1 VSSNDILD
9 MYIYETNSLL
19 EQLETIV
26 LDAEK
31 ENTFSQDNVNEIF
44 RIMHT
49 IKGSSAMMEFDTL
62 ATVSHRIE
70 DMFFLIR
77 EGTMSVVKEADRP
90 ALFDVMLHAVD
101 YFREEMEK
109 VEAEEPLNKDVD
121 SFLANI
127 NSLIAKIKGEEPA
140 EEPPAAPQAASAP
153 AAAPAPAPAANAGS
167 ADNASAGAGNPD
179 FPYELRVFFDD
190 GCGMENLRAYMLITS
205 IQSFCAEADFLYDPA
220 AVESDASTSEQI
232 IDNGFLL
239 MFKNAEDREKS
250 IPVIRE
256 AGSVHSYQP
265 HDYVPAP
272 PQEEPEEAPAPQAA
286 AAAPKAA
293 APAKSA
299 PPAPAGAN
307 NQQHQKES
315 LISVGLS
322 KLDQLS
328 AIVGEIVITE
338 AMVTAS
344 PDLKGLHLD
353 AFSKSARQLRKLTD
367 ELQDVS
373 MSLRMIPV
381 SNTFQKMNRIVRDMS
396 KKLNKQVK
404 LTLIGENTE
413 VDKTIVDSI
422 GDPIMHMVRNSM
434 DHGIEENPEDRI
446 AAGKDPVGEI
456 ILSAEDTGSEV
467 IIQIKDD
474 GAGVND
480 EAVLK
485 KAIKNGIASPDVEYS
500 HKEILNFLMAP
511 GFSTNQQVTEFSGRG
526 VGMDVVKSGVES
538 LGGTVSITSEQGRGM
553 ITTMRIP
560 LTMAI
565 MDGMEVSVGDSI
577 FTIPINNIRSTMK
590 ISSADILHD
599 SIDGEMVKVMDGY
612 YPVVR
617 AKDFYNLPSGT
628 DEIEEG
634 ILMWL
639 ESGDVSYCLFVDELL
654 GEQQIVVK
662 PLPAYVNSFD
672 IKNFGITGCSI
683 LGDGNISI
691 ILDAGGLFAAAR
703 GA

>member
-1 VSSNDILD
+1 MSSNDILD

-153 AAAPAPAPAANAGS
+153 AAAPAPAPAANAG
-167 ADNASAGAGNPD
+167 GTGNPD

-256 AGSVHSYQP
+256 AGSVRSYQP
-265 HDYVPAP
+265 HDYTPAP
-272 PQEEPEEAPAPQAA
+272 PQEEPEEEPAPQAA

-293 APAKSA
+293 APVKSA

>member
-1 VSSNDILD
+1 
-9 MYIYETNSLL
+9 MYIYETNTLL

-49 IKGSSAMMEFDTL
+49 IKGSSAMMEFDSL
-62 ATVSHRIE
+62 AAVSHRIE
-70 DMFFLIR
+70 DLFFIIR
-77 EGTMSVVKEADRP
+77 ENTMDVVSEANRP
-90 ALFDVMLHAVD
+90 ILFDLMLHSID

-109 VEAEEPLNKDVD
+109 VEAEQPLNKDVD

-127 NSLIAKIKGEEPA
+127 NSLIAKIKGEDSPE
-140 EEPPAAPQAASAP
+140 AAPAPQTAAP
-153 AAAPAPAPAANAGS
+153 APPAPAPAPGAAEPAPVQTS
-167 ADNASAGAGNPD
+167 VGNPD
-179 FPYELRVFFDD
+179 FPFELRVFFDE
-190 GCGMENLRAYMLITS
+190 GCGMENLRAFMLVTA
-205 IQSFCAEADFLYDPA
+205 IQGFCAESDFLYEPA
-220 AVESDASTSEQI
+220 DVENDASTAAQVVE
-232 IDNGFLL
+232 NGFLIR
-239 MFKNAEDREKS
+239 FKDKEDREKAIAEVRSSGS
-250 IPVIRE
+250 IR
-256 AGSVHSYQP
+256 SYQP

-272 PQEEPEEAPAPQAA
+272 PKISVSAEGAA
-286 AAAPKAA
+286 AAATAASAKAA
-293 APAKSA
+293 ASKPAAAA
-299 PPAPAGAN
+299 PGNTNA
-307 NQQHQKES
+307 QHQKES

-338 AMVTAS
+338 AMVTGS

-353 AFSKSARQLRKLTD
+353 VFYKSARELRKLTD

-404 LTLIGENTE
+404 LTLIGESTE

-434 DHGIEENPEDRI
+434 DHGIEENVEDRI
-446 AAGKDPVGEI
+446 KAGKDPVGEI
-456 ILSAEDTGSEV
+456 VLSAEDTGSEV

-480 EAVLK
+480 EAVLR

-511 GFSTNQQVTEFSGRG
+511 GFSTNVEVTEFSGRG

-538 LGGTVSITSEQGRGM
+538 LGGSVSITSEQGKGM
-553 ITTMRIP
+553 TTTMRIP

-565 MDGMEVSVGDSI
+565 MDGMEVAVGDSI
-577 FTIPINNIRSTMK
+577 FTIPINNIRSSLKLTSK
-590 ISSADILHD
+590 DILHD
-599 SIDGEMVKVMDGY
+599 SVSGEMVKIMDGY
-612 YPVVR
+612 YPVIR
-617 AKDFYNLPSGT
+617 ARDFYNLPGGAE
-628 DEIEEG
+628 EIENG

-639 ESGDVSYCLFVDELL
+639 ESGDCSYCLFVDELL

-662 PLPAYVNSFD
+662 PFPAYVNNFD
-672 IKNFGITGCSI
+672 IKNYGITGCSI

-691 ILDAGGLFAAAR
+691 ILDAGGLYAAAR
-703 GA
+703 GV

>member
-1 VSSNDILD
+1 
-9 MYIYETNSLL
+9 MYIYETNTLL
-19 EQLETIV
+19 EQLESIV

-62 ATVSHRIE
+62 ARVSHRIE

-77 EGTMSVVKEADRP
+77 EGTMSVVKDEDRP
-90 ALFDVMLHAVD
+90 ALFDVMLHSVD

-109 VEAEEPLNKDVD
+109 VEAEQPLNEDVD
-121 SFLANI
+121 SFLGNI
-127 NSLIAKIKGEEPA
+127 NSLIAKIKGEEIPA
-140 EEPPAAPQAASAP
+140 EPAPK
-153 AAAPAPAPAANAGS
+153 AAAPAPAQEAAPAAPVPAQTTEGS
-167 ADNASAGAGNPD
+167 AD
-179 FPYELRVFFDD
+179 FPYGLRVFFDE
-190 GCGMENLRAYMLITS
+190 GCGMENLRAFMLVTS
-205 IQSFCAEADFLYDPA
+205 VQGFCADADFTYQPAGVDADPA
-220 AVESDASTSEQI
+220 LSEVVI
-232 IDNGFLL
+232 EHGFLL
-239 MFKNAEDREKS
+239 QFRSEADRARAVP
-250 IPVIRE
+250 IVMT
-256 AGSVHSYQP
+256 AGSVHSYEEQN
-265 HDYVPAP
+265 YVPAP
-272 PQEEPEEAPAPQAA
+272 PPPPAEPAPAAHE
-286 AAAPKAA
+286 A
-293 APAKSA
+293 APAAQKAPSA
-299 PPAPAGAN
+299 APAAQSGA
-307 NQQHQKES
+307 QQHQQGQGQKES

-381 SNTFQKMNRIVRDMS
+381 SNTFQKMNRIVRDMC

-404 LTLIGENTE
+404 LTLVGENTE

-434 DHGIEENPEDRI
+434 DHGIEENVEDRI

-456 ILSAEDTGSEV
+456 LLSAQDTGSEV
-467 IIQIKDD
+467 IIQISDD

-480 EAVLK
+480 EAVLA
-485 KAIKNGIASPDVEYS
+485 KAIRNGIASPDVEYS

-538 LGGTVSITSEQGRGM
+538 LGGSVSITSEQGRGM
-553 ITTMRIP
+553 TTIMRIP

-565 MDGMEVSVGDSI
+565 MDGMEVSVGNSI
-577 FTIPINNIRSTMK
+577 FTIPINNIRSSIKLTE
-590 ISSADILHD
+590 ADILHD
-599 SIDGEMVKVMDGY
+599 SVNGEMVKMLDGY
-612 YPVVR
+612 YPVIR
-617 AKDFYNLPSGT
+617 ARDFYNLPGGA
-628 DEIEEG
+628 EKIEEG

-639 ESGDVSYCLFVDELL
+639 ESGDCSYCLFVDELL

-662 PLPAYVNSFD
+662 PLPSYVNNFD
-672 IKNFGITGCSI
+672 IKNYGITGCSI

-691 ILDAGGLFAAAR
+691 ILDAGGLYAAAR
-703 GA
+703 NM

>member
-1 VSSNDILD
+1 MSNNDILD
-9 MYIYETNSLL
+9 MYIYETNTLL
-19 EQLETIV
+19 EQLESIV

-62 ATVSHRIE
+62 ARVSHRIE

-77 EGTMSVVKEADRP
+77 EGTMSVVKDEDRP
-90 ALFDVMLHAVD
+90 ALFDVMLHSVD

-109 VEAEEPLNKDVD
+109 VEAEQPLNEDVD
-121 SFLANI
+121 SFLGNI
-127 NSLIAKIKGEEPA
+127 NSLIAKIKGEEIPA
-140 EEPPAAPQAASAP
+140 EPAPP
-153 AAAPAPAPAANAGS
+153 AAAPAPAAEAAPAAPVPAQTTEGS
-167 ADNASAGAGNPD
+167 AE
-179 FPYELRVFFDD
+179 FPFGLRVFFDE
-190 GCGMENLRAYMLITS
+190 GCGMENLRAFMLVTS
-205 IQSFCAEADFLYDPA
+205 VQGFCAEADFTYQPA
-220 AVESDASTSEQI
+220 GVESDSSLSEVVI
-232 IDNGFLL
+232 EHGFLL
-239 MFKNAEDREKS
+239 QFRSEEDRARAVP
-250 IPVIRE
+250 IVMT
-256 AGSVHSYQP
+256 AGSVHSYEEQN
-265 HDYVPAP
+265 YVPAP
-272 PQEEPEEAPAPQAA
+272 PPAAEPAPAAAEAAPAAQKAAAAPAPQSGAA
-286 AAAPKAA
+286 
-293 APAKSA
+293 
-299 PPAPAGAN
+299 
-307 NQQHQKES
+307 QQHPQGQGQKES

-338 AMVTAS
+338 AMVTGS

-381 SNTFQKMNRIVRDMS
+381 SNTFQKMNRIVRDMC

-404 LTLIGENTE
+404 LTLVGENTE

-434 DHGIEENPEDRI
+434 DHGIEENVEDRI

-456 ILSAEDTGSEV
+456 LLSAQDTGSEV
-467 IIQIKDD
+467 IIQISDD

-480 EAVLK
+480 EAVLA
-485 KAIKNGIASPDVEYS
+485 KAIRNGIASPDVEYS

-511 GFSTNQQVTEFSGRG
+511 GFSTNAQVTEFSGRG

-538 LGGTVSITSEQGRGM
+538 LGGSVSITSEQGKGM
-553 ITTMRIP
+553 TTIMRIP

-577 FTIPINNIRSTMK
+577 FTIPINNIRSSIKLTE
-590 ISSADILHD
+590 ADILHD
-599 SIDGEMVKVMDGY
+599 SVDGEMVKMLDGY
-612 YPVVR
+612 YPVIR
-617 AKDFYNLPSGT
+617 ARDFYNLPGGAERI
-628 DEIEEG
+628 DDG

-639 ESGDVSYCLFVDELL
+639 ESGDCSYCLFVDELL

-662 PLPAYVNSFD
+662 PLPAYVNNFD
-672 IKNFGITGCSI
+672 IKNYGITGCSI

-691 ILDAGGLFAAAR
+691 ILDAGGLYAAAR
-703 GA
+703 NV

>member
-1 VSSNDILD
+1 MSNNDILD
-9 MYIYETNSLL
+9 MYIYETNTLL
-19 EQLETIV
+19 EQLESIV

-62 ATVSHRIE
+62 AQVSHRIE

-77 EGTMSVVKEADRP
+77 EGTMSVVKDEDRP
-90 ALFDVMLHAVD
+90 ALFDVMLHSVD

-109 VEAEEPLNKDVD
+109 VEAEQPLNKDVD
-121 SFLANI
+121 SFLGNI
-127 NSLIAKIKGEEPA
+127 NSLIAKIKGEEIPEA
-140 EEPPAAPQAASAP
+140 AAPKAPAP
-153 AAAPAPAPAANAGS
+153 AAAPAAEAAPAVAQTSEGS
-167 ADNASAGAGNPD
+167 AE
-179 FPYELRVFFDD
+179 FPYGLRVFFDE
-190 GCGMENLRAYMLITS
+190 GCGMENLRAFMLVTS
-205 IQSFCAEADFLYDPA
+205 VQGFCAEADFAYQPA
-220 AVESDASTSEQI
+220 GVENDSSLSETVI
-232 IDNGFLL
+232 EHGFLL
-239 MFKNAEDREKS
+239 QFRSDADRARAV
-250 IPVIRE
+250 PVVMT
-256 AGSVHSYQP
+256 AGSVHSYEEEN
-265 HDYVPAP
+265 YVPAP
-272 PQEEPEEAPAPQAA
+272 PPAPEHAAPAQEAAPAAQKAAPAPAA
-286 AAAPKAA
+286 Q
-293 APAKSA
+293 
-299 PPAPAGAN
+299 AGAA
-307 NQQHQKES
+307 QQHQGGQKES

-338 AMVTAS
+338 AMVTGS

-381 SNTFQKMNRIVRDMS
+381 SNTFQKMNRIVRDMC

-404 LTLIGENTE
+404 LTLVGENTE

-434 DHGIEENPEDRI
+434 DHGIEENVEDRI

-456 ILSAEDTGSEV
+456 LLSAQDTGSEV
-467 IIQIKDD
+467 IIQISDD

-480 EAVLK
+480 EAVLA
-485 KAIKNGIASPDVEYS
+485 KAIRNGIASPEVEYS

-511 GFSTNQQVTEFSGRG
+511 GFSTNVQVTEFSGRG

-538 LGGTVSITSEQGRGM
+538 LGGSVSITSEQGKGM
-553 ITTMRIP
+553 TTIMRIP

-577 FTIPINNIRSTMK
+577 FTIPINNIRSSIKTTE
-590 ISSADILHD
+590 AAILHD
-599 SIDGEMVKVMDGY
+599 SVNGEMVKMLDGY
-612 YPVVR
+612 YPVIR
-617 AKDFYNLPSGT
+617 ARDFYNLPGGAEKI
-628 DEIEEG
+628 DDG
-634 ILMWL
+634 VLMWL
-639 ESGDVSYCLFVDELL
+639 ESGDCSYCLFVDELL

-662 PLPAYVNSFD
+662 PLPAYVNNFD

-691 ILDAGGLFAAAR
+691 ILDAGGLYAAAR
-703 GA
+703 NG

>member
-1 VSSNDILD
+1 MSNNDILD
-9 MYIYETNSLL
+9 MYIYETNTLL
-19 EQLETIV
+19 EQLESIV

-62 ATVSHRIE
+62 AQVSHRIE

-77 EGTMSVVKEADRP
+77 EGTMSVVKDEDRP
-90 ALFDVMLHAVD
+90 ALFDVMLHSVD

-109 VEAEEPLNKDVD
+109 VEAEQPLNKDVD
-121 SFLANI
+121 SFLGNI
-127 NSLIAKIKGEEPA
+127 NSLIAKIKGEEIPEA
-140 EEPPAAPQAASAP
+140 AAPKAPAP
-153 AAAPAPAPAANAGS
+153 AAAPAAEAAPAVAQTSEGS
-167 ADNASAGAGNPD
+167 AE
-179 FPYELRVFFDD
+179 FPYGLRVFFDE
-190 GCGMENLRAYMLITS
+190 GCGMENLRAFMLVTS
-205 IQSFCAEADFLYDPA
+205 VQGFCAEADFAYQPA
-220 AVESDASTSEQI
+220 GVENDSSLSETVI
-232 IDNGFLL
+232 EHGFLL
-239 MFKNAEDREKS
+239 QFRSDADRARAV
-250 IPVIRE
+250 PVVMT
-256 AGSVHSYQP
+256 AGSVHSYEEENF
-265 HDYVPAP
+265 VPAP
-272 PQEEPEEAPAPQAA
+272 PPPVEPAPAQEAAPAAQKAAPAPAA
-286 AAAPKAA
+286 Q
-293 APAKSA
+293 
-299 PPAPAGAN
+299 AGAA
-307 NQQHQKES
+307 QQHQGGQKES

-338 AMVTAS
+338 AMVTGS

-381 SNTFQKMNRIVRDMS
+381 SNTFQKMNRIVRDMC

-404 LTLIGENTE
+404 LTLVGENTE

-434 DHGIEENPEDRI
+434 DHGIEENVEDRI

-456 ILSAEDTGSEV
+456 LLSAQDTGSEV
-467 IIQIKDD
+467 IIQISDD

-480 EAVLK
+480 EAVLA
-485 KAIKNGIASPDVEYS
+485 KAIRNGIASPEVEYS

-511 GFSTNQQVTEFSGRG
+511 GFSTNVQVTEFSGRG

-538 LGGTVSITSEQGRGM
+538 LGGSVSISSEQGKGM
-553 ITTMRIP
+553 TTIMRIP

-577 FTIPINNIRSTMK
+577 FTIPINNIRSSIKTTE
-590 ISSADILHD
+590 AAILHD
-599 SIDGEMVKVMDGY
+599 SVNGEMVKMLDGY
-612 YPVVR
+612 YPVIR
-617 AKDFYNLPSGT
+617 ARDFYNLPGGAEKI
-628 DEIEEG
+628 DDG
-634 ILMWL
+634 VLMWL
-639 ESGDVSYCLFVDELL
+639 ESGDCSYCLFVDELL

-662 PLPAYVNSFD
+662 PLPAYVNNFD

-691 ILDAGGLFAAAR
+691 ILDAGGLYAAAR
-703 GA
+703 NG

>member
-1 VSSNDILD
+1 
-9 MYIYETNSLL
+9 MYIYETNTLL
-19 EQLETIV
+19 EQLESIV

-62 ATVSHRIE
+62 AQVSHRIE

-77 EGTMSVVKEADRP
+77 EGTMSVVKDEDRP
-90 ALFDVMLHAVD
+90 ALFDVMLHSVD

-109 VEAEEPLNKDVD
+109 VEAEQPLNKDVD
-121 SFLANI
+121 SFLGNI
-127 NSLIAKIKGEEPA
+127 NSLIAKIKGEEIPEA
-140 EEPPAAPQAASAP
+140 AAPKAPAP
-153 AAAPAPAPAANAGS
+153 AAAPAAEAAPAVAQTSEGS
-167 ADNASAGAGNPD
+167 AE
-179 FPYELRVFFDD
+179 FPYGLRVFFDE
-190 GCGMENLRAYMLITS
+190 GCGMENLRAFMLVTS
-205 IQSFCAEADFLYDPA
+205 VQGFCAEADFAYQPA
-220 AVESDASTSEQI
+220 GVENDSSLSETVI
-232 IDNGFLL
+232 EHGFLL
-239 MFKNAEDREKS
+239 QFRSDADRARAV
-250 IPVIRE
+250 PVVMT
-256 AGSVHSYQP
+256 AGSVHSYEEEN
-265 HDYVPAP
+265 YVPAP
-272 PQEEPEEAPAPQAA
+272 PPAPEHAAPAQEAAPAAQKAAPAPAA
-286 AAAPKAA
+286 Q
-293 APAKSA
+293 
-299 PPAPAGAN
+299 AGAA
-307 NQQHQKES
+307 QQHQGGQKES

-338 AMVTAS
+338 AMVTGS

-381 SNTFQKMNRIVRDMS
+381 SNTFQKMNRIVRDMC

-404 LTLIGENTE
+404 LTLVGENTE

-434 DHGIEENPEDRI
+434 DHGIEENVEDRI

-456 ILSAEDTGSEV
+456 LLSAQDTGSEV
-467 IIQIKDD
+467 IIQISDD

-480 EAVLK
+480 EAVLA
-485 KAIKNGIASPDVEYS
+485 KAIRNGIASPEVEYS

-511 GFSTNQQVTEFSGRG
+511 GFSTNVQVTEFSGRG

-538 LGGTVSITSEQGRGM
+538 LGGSVSITSEQGRGM
-553 ITTMRIP
+553 TTIMRIP

-577 FTIPINNIRSTMK
+577 FTIPINNIRSSIKTTE
-590 ISSADILHD
+590 AAILHD
-599 SIDGEMVKVMDGY
+599 SVNGEMVKMLDGY
-612 YPVVR
+612 YPVIR
-617 AKDFYNLPSGT
+617 ARDFYNLPGGAEKI
-628 DEIEEG
+628 DDG
-634 ILMWL
+634 VLMWL
-639 ESGDVSYCLFVDELL
+639 ESGDCSYCLFVDELL

-662 PLPAYVNSFD
+662 PLPAYVNNFD

-691 ILDAGGLFAAAR
+691 ILDAGGLYAAAR
-703 GA
+703 NG

>member
-1 VSSNDILD
+1 MSNNDILD
-9 MYIYETNSLL
+9 MYIYETNTLL
-19 EQLETIV
+19 EQLESIV

-62 ATVSHRIE
+62 ARVSHRIE

-77 EGTMSVVKEADRP
+77 EGTMSVVKDEDRP
-90 ALFDVMLHAVD
+90 ALFDVMLHSVD

-109 VEAEEPLNKDVD
+109 VEAEQPLNEDVD
-121 SFLANI
+121 SFLGNI
-127 NSLIAKIKGEEPA
+127 NSLIAKIKGEEIPA
-140 EEPPAAPQAASAP
+140 EPAPKE
-153 AAAPAPAPAANAGS
+153 AAAPAPAQEAASAAPVPAQTTEGS
-167 ADNASAGAGNPD
+167 AE
-179 FPYELRVFFDD
+179 FPYGLRVFFDE
-190 GCGMENLRAYMLITS
+190 GCGMENLRAFMLVTS
-205 IQSFCAEADFLYDPA
+205 VQGFCADADFAYQPA
-220 AVESDASTSEQI
+220 GVESDASLSDTVIEH
-232 IDNGFLL
+232 GFLL
-239 MFKNAEDREKS
+239 QFRSEEDRARAVP
-250 IPVIRE
+250 IVMT
-256 AGSVHSYQP
+256 AGSVHSYEEQN
-265 HDYVPAP
+265 YVPAP
-272 PQEEPEEAPAPQAA
+272 PPAAEPAPAAAEAAPAAQKAAAAPAPQSGAA
-286 AAAPKAA
+286 
-293 APAKSA
+293 
-299 PPAPAGAN
+299 
-307 NQQHQKES
+307 QQHPQGQGQKES

-338 AMVTAS
+338 AMVTGS

-381 SNTFQKMNRIVRDMS
+381 SNTFQKMNRIVRDMC

-404 LTLIGENTE
+404 LTLVGENTE

-434 DHGIEENPEDRI
+434 DHGIEENVEDRI
-446 AAGKDPVGEI
+446 AARKDPVGEI
-456 ILSAEDTGSEV
+456 LLSAQDTGSEV
-467 IIQIKDD
+467 IIQISDD

-480 EAVLK
+480 EAVLA
-485 KAIKNGIASPDVEYS
+485 KAIRNGIASPDVEYS

-511 GFSTNQQVTEFSGRG
+511 GFSTNAQVTEFSGRG

-538 LGGTVSITSEQGRGM
+538 LGGSVSITSEQGKGM
-553 ITTMRIP
+553 TTIMRIP

-577 FTIPINNIRSTMK
+577 FTIPINNIRSSIKLTE
-590 ISSADILHD
+590 ADILHD
-599 SIDGEMVKVMDGY
+599 SVDGEMVKMLDGY
-612 YPVVR
+612 YPVIR
-617 AKDFYNLPSGT
+617 ARDFYNLPGGAERI
-628 DEIEEG
+628 DDG

-639 ESGDVSYCLFVDELL
+639 ESGDCSYCLFVDELL

-662 PLPAYVNSFD
+662 PLPAYVNNFD
-672 IKNFGITGCSI
+672 IKNYGITGCSI

-691 ILDAGGLFAAAR
+691 ILDAGGLYAAAR
-703 GA
+703 NV

>member
-1 VSSNDILD
+1 MSNNDILD
-9 MYIYETNSLL
+9 MYIYETNTLL
-19 EQLETIV
+19 EQLESIV

-62 ATVSHRIE
+62 ARVSHRIE

-77 EGTMSVVKEADRP
+77 EGTMSVVKDEDRP
-90 ALFDVMLHAVD
+90 ALFDVMLHSVD

-109 VEAEEPLNKDVD
+109 VEAEQPLNEDVD
-121 SFLANI
+121 SFLGNI
-127 NSLIAKIKGEEPA
+127 NSLIAKIKGEEIPA
-140 EEPPAAPQAASAP
+140 EPAPPA
-153 AAAPAPAPAANAGS
+153 AAAPAPAAEAAPAAPVPAQTTEGS
-167 ADNASAGAGNPD
+167 AE
-179 FPYELRVFFDD
+179 FPFGLRVFFDE
-190 GCGMENLRAYMLITS
+190 GCGMENLRAFMLVTS
-205 IQSFCAEADFLYDPA
+205 VQGFCAEADFTYQPA
-220 AVESDASTSEQI
+220 GVESDSSLSEVVI
-232 IDNGFLL
+232 EHGFLL
-239 MFKNAEDREKS
+239 QFRSEEDRARAVP
-250 IPVIRE
+250 IVMT
-256 AGSVHSYQP
+256 AGSVHSYEEQN
-265 HDYVPAP
+265 YVPAP
-272 PQEEPEEAPAPQAA
+272 PPAAEPAPAAAEAAPAAQKAAAAPAPQSGAA
-286 AAAPKAA
+286 
-293 APAKSA
+293 
-299 PPAPAGAN
+299 
-307 NQQHQKES
+307 QQHPQGQGQKES

-338 AMVTAS
+338 AMVTGS

-381 SNTFQKMNRIVRDMS
+381 SNTFQKMNRIVRDMC

-404 LTLIGENTE
+404 LTLVGENTE

-434 DHGIEENPEDRI
+434 DHGIEENVEDRI

-456 ILSAEDTGSEV
+456 LLSAQDTGSEV
-467 IIQIKDD
+467 IIQISDD

-480 EAVLK
+480 EAVLA
-485 KAIKNGIASPDVEYS
+485 KAIRNGIASPDVEYS

-511 GFSTNQQVTEFSGRG
+511 GFSTNAQVTEFSGRG

-538 LGGTVSITSEQGRGM
+538 LGGSVSITSEQGKGM
-553 ITTMRIP
+553 TTIMRIP

-577 FTIPINNIRSTMK
+577 FTIPINNIRSSIKLTE
-590 ISSADILHD
+590 ADILHD
-599 SIDGEMVKVMDGY
+599 SVDGEMVKMLDGY
-612 YPVVR
+612 YPVIR
-617 AKDFYNLPSGT
+617 ARDFYNLPGGAERI
-628 DEIEEG
+628 DDG
-634 ILMWL
+634 VLMWL
-639 ESGDVSYCLFVDELL
+639 ESGDCSYCLFVDELL

-662 PLPAYVNSFD
+662 PLPAYVNNFD
-672 IKNFGITGCSI
+672 IKNYGITGCSI

-691 ILDAGGLFAAAR
+691 ILDAGGLYAAAR
-703 GA
+703 NV

>member
-1 VSSNDILD
+1 MSSNDILD

-19 EQLETIV
+19 EQLENIV

-49 IKGSSAMMEFDTL
+49 IKGSSAMMEFDSL
-62 ATVSHRIE
+62 AAVSHRIE
-70 DMFFLIR
+70 DMFFIIR
-77 EGTMSVVKEADRP
+77 ENTMDVVTEANRP
-90 ALFDVMLHAVD
+90 ALFDLMLQSID
-101 YFREEMEK
+101 YFRGEMEK
-109 VEAEEPLNKDVD
+109 VEAEQPLNKDVD

-127 NSLIAKIKGEEPA
+127 NSLIAKIKGED
-140 EEPPAAPQAASAP
+140 S
-153 AAAPAPAPAANAGS
+153 PAPAPAAPEAPSPAPSPDAPDGGNA
-167 ADNASAGAGNPD
+167 D
-179 FPYELRVFFDD
+179 FPHELRVFFDD
-190 GCGMENLRAYMLITS
+190 GCGMENLRAYMLVTS
-205 IQSFCAEADFLYDPA
+205 IQSACADADFLFEPA
-220 AVESDASTSEQI
+220 DVESDVSTAAAV

-239 MFKNAEDREKS
+239 MFKNAADRDQAVS
-250 IPVIRE
+250 IVRE
-256 AGSVHSYQP
+256 TGSVRSCQP
-265 HDYVPAP
+265 RDYVPAP
-272 PQEEPEEAPAPQAA
+272 PKADEEVSPAPQPASSA
-286 AAAPKAA
+286 QASQASSAKA
-293 APAKSA
+293 APAA
-299 PPAPAGAN
+299 PPAQAG
-307 NQQHQKES
+307 QHPKES
-315 LISVGLS
+315 LISVNLS

-381 SNTFQKMNRIVRDMS
+381 SNTFQKMNRIVRDMC

-404 LTLIGENTE
+404 LTLVGEDTQ

-434 DHGIEENPEDRI
+434 DHGIEDSPEDRI
-446 AAGKDPVGEI
+446 AAGKDPTGEI
-456 ILSAEDTGSEV
+456 LLSAQDTGSEV
-467 IIQIKDD
+467 IIMIKDD
-474 GAGVND
+474 GQGVND
-480 EAVLK
+480 EAVLR
-485 KAIKNGIASPDVEYS
+485 KAIKNGLASPDMEYS
-500 HKEILNFLMAP
+500 HKEILNFLMMP
-511 GFSTNQQVTEFSGRG
+511 GFSTNTQVTEFSGRG

-538 LGGTVSITSEQGRGM
+538 LGGSVTITSEQGQGM
-553 ITTMRIP
+553 TTIMRIP

-577 FTIPINNIRSTMK
+577 FTIPINNISSTLK
-590 ISSADILHD
+590 VSAKDILHD
-599 SIDGEMVKVMDGY
+599 SVNGEMVKIMDSY
-612 YPVVR
+612 YPVIR
-617 AKDFYNLPSGT
+617 AKDFYNLPGGT
-628 DEIEEG
+628 DEIEDG

-639 ESGDVSYCLFVDELL
+639 ESGDCSYCLFVDELL

-672 IKNFGITGCSI
+672 IKNYGITGCSI

-703 GA
+703 GI

>member
-1 VSSNDILD
+1 MSNNDILD
-9 MYIYETNSLL
+9 MYIYETNTLL
-19 EQLETIV
+19 EQLESIV

-31 ENTFSQDNVNEIF
+31 ENTFSQDSVNEIF

-62 ATVSHRIE
+62 ARVSHRIE

-77 EGTMSVVKEADRP
+77 EGTMSVVKDEDRP
-90 ALFDVMLHAVD
+90 ALFDVMLHSVD

-109 VEAEEPLNKDVD
+109 VEAEQPLNEDVD
-121 SFLANI
+121 SFLGNI
-127 NSLIAKIKGEEPA
+127 NSLIAKIKGEEIPA
-140 EEPPAAPQAASAP
+140 EEQK
-153 AAAPAPAPAANAGS
+153 AAPAPAPAAETAPAAPAPANTTEGS
-167 ADNASAGAGNPD
+167 AD
-179 FPYELRVFFDD
+179 FPYGLRVFFDE
-190 GCGMENLRAYMLITS
+190 GCGMENLRAFMLVTS
-205 IQSFCAEADFLYDPA
+205 VQGFCADADFTYQPA
-220 AVESDASTSEQI
+220 GVENDASLSEVV
-232 IDNGFLL
+232 IDRGFLL
-239 MFKNAEDREKS
+239 QFRNDADRARA
-250 IPVIRE
+250 IPVVMT
-256 AGSVHSYQP
+256 AGSVHSYEEQN
-265 HDYVPAP
+265 YVAAP
-272 PQEEPEEAPAPQAA
+272 PPAAEPAAPVQEAAPSAQKAAPAPAA
-286 AAAPKAA
+286 QTG
-293 APAKSA
+293 
-299 PPAPAGAN
+299 GA
-307 NQQHQKES
+307 QQHQGGQKES

-338 AMVTAS
+338 AMVTGS

-381 SNTFQKMNRIVRDMS
+381 SNTFQKMNRIVRDMC

-404 LTLIGENTE
+404 LTLVGENTE

-434 DHGIEENPEDRI
+434 DHGIEENVEDRI

-456 ILSAEDTGSEV
+456 LLSAQDTGSEV
-467 IIQIKDD
+467 IIQISDD

-480 EAVLK
+480 EAVLA
-485 KAIKNGIASPDVEYS
+485 KAIRNGIASPDVEYS

-538 LGGTVSITSEQGRGM
+538 LGGSVSITSEQGKGM
-553 ITTMRIP
+553 TTIMRIP

-577 FTIPINNIRSTMK
+577 FTIPINNIRSSTK
-590 ISSADILHD
+590 TTEEAILHD
-599 SIDGEMVKVMDGY
+599 SVNGEMVKMLDGY
-612 YPVVR
+612 YPVIR
-617 AKDFYNLPSGT
+617 ARDFYNLPGGA
-628 DEIEEG
+628 ERIEDG

-639 ESGDVSYCLFVDELL
+639 EAGDCSYCLFVDELL

-662 PLPAYVNSFD
+662 PLPAYVNNFD
-672 IKNFGITGCSI
+672 IKNYGITGCSI

-691 ILDAGGLFAAAR
+691 ILDAGGLYAAAR
-703 GA
+703 NG

>member
-1 VSSNDILD
+1 MSNNDILD
-9 MYIYETNSLL
+9 MYIYETNTLL
-19 EQLETIV
+19 EQLESIV

-62 ATVSHRIE
+62 ARVSHRIE

-77 EGTMSVVKEADRP
+77 EGTMSVVKDEDRP
-90 ALFDVMLHAVD
+90 ALFDIMLHSVD

-109 VEAEEPLNKDVD
+109 VEAEQPLNEDVD
-121 SFLANI
+121 SFLGNI
-127 NSLIAKIKGEEPA
+127 NSLIAKIKGEEIPA
-140 EEPPAAPQAASAP
+140 EPAPKA
-153 AAAPAPAPAANAGS
+153 AAAPAPAAEAAPPAPAPTQTTEGS
-167 ADNASAGAGNPD
+167 AE
-179 FPYELRVFFDD
+179 FPYGLRVYFDE
-190 GCGMENLRAYMLITS
+190 GCGMENLRAFMLVTS
-205 IQSFCAEADFLYDPA
+205 VQGFCADADFTYQPA
-220 AVESDASTSEQI
+220 GVESDSSLSEVVI
-232 IDNGFLL
+232 EHGFLL
-239 MFKNAEDREKS
+239 QFRSDADRARAVP
-250 IPVIRE
+250 IVMT
-256 AGSVHSYQP
+256 AGSVHSYEEQN
-265 HDYVPAP
+265 YTPAP
-272 PQEEPEEAPAPQAA
+272 PPPAAEPAPAAQE
-286 AAAPKAA
+286 A
-293 APAKSA
+293 APAAQK
-299 PPAPAGAN
+299 APAAPAAQASA
-307 NQQHQKES
+307 QQHQGQKES

-338 AMVTAS
+338 AMVTGS

-381 SNTFQKMNRIVRDMS
+381 SNTFQKMNRIVRDMC

-404 LTLIGENTE
+404 LTLVGENTE

-434 DHGIEENPEDRI
+434 DHGIEENVQDRI
-446 AAGKDPVGEI
+446 DAGKDPVGEI
-456 ILSAEDTGSEV
+456 LLSAQDTGSEV
-467 IIQIKDD
+467 IIQISDD

-480 EAVLK
+480 EAVLA
-485 KAIKNGIASPDVEYS
+485 KAIRSGIASPDIEYS

-511 GFSTNQQVTEFSGRG
+511 GFSTNAQVTEFSGRG
-526 VGMDVVKSGVES
+526 VGMDVVKSSVES
-538 LGGTVSITSEQGRGM
+538 LGGSVSITSEQGKGM
-553 ITTMRIP
+553 TTIMRIP

-577 FTIPINNIRSTMK
+577 FTIPINNIRSSVKTTEE
-590 ISSADILHD
+590 AILHD
-599 SIDGEMVKVMDGY
+599 SVNGEMVKLLDGY
-612 YPVVR
+612 YPVIR
-617 AKDFYNLPSGT
+617 AKDFYNLPGGA
-628 DEIEEG
+628 DKIEEG

-639 ESGDVSYCLFVDELL
+639 ESGDCSYCLFVDELL

-662 PLPAYVNSFD
+662 PLPAYVNNFD
-672 IKNFGITGCSI
+672 IKNYGITGCSI

-691 ILDAGGLFAAAR
+691 ILDAGDLYKATR
-703 GA
+703 G

>member
-1 VSSNDILD
+1 MSNNDILD
-9 MYIYETNSLL
+9 MYIYETNTLL
-19 EQLETIV
+19 EQLESIV

-62 ATVSHRIE
+62 ARVSHRIE

-77 EGTMSVVKEADRP
+77 EGTMSVVKDEDRP
-90 ALFDVMLHAVD
+90 ALFDVMLHSVD

-109 VEAEEPLNKDVD
+109 VEAEQPLNEDVD
-121 SFLANI
+121 SFLGNI
-127 NSLIAKIKGEEPA
+127 NSLIAKIKGEEIPA
-140 EEPPAAPQAASAP
+140 EPAPKE
-153 AAAPAPAPAANAGS
+153 AAAPAPAQEAASAAPVPAQTTEGS
-167 ADNASAGAGNPD
+167 AE
-179 FPYELRVFFDD
+179 FPYGLRVFFDE
-190 GCGMENLRAYMLITS
+190 GCGMENLRAFMLVTS
-205 IQSFCAEADFLYDPA
+205 VQGFCADADFAYQPA
-220 AVESDASTSEQI
+220 GVESDASLSDTVIEH
-232 IDNGFLL
+232 GFLL
-239 MFKNAEDREKS
+239 QFRSDADRARAVT
-250 IPVIRE
+250 IVMT
-256 AGSVHSYQP
+256 AGSVHSYEEENF
-265 HDYVPAP
+265 VPAP
-272 PQEEPEEAPAPQAA
+272 PPPVEPAPAQEAAPAAQKAAAAPAPQSGAA
-286 AAAPKAA
+286 
-293 APAKSA
+293 
-299 PPAPAGAN
+299 
-307 NQQHQKES
+307 QQHPQGQGQKES

-338 AMVTAS
+338 AMVTGS

-434 DHGIEENPEDRI
+434 DHGIEENPEDRV

-456 ILSAEDTGSEV
+456 VLSAEDTGSEV

-485 KAIKNGIASPDVEYS
+485 KAIRNGIASPDVEYS

-538 LGGTVSITSEQGRGM
+538 LGGTVSITSEQGKGM

-639 ESGDVSYCLFVDELL
+639 ESGDCSYCLFVDELL

-672 IKNFGITGCSI
+672 IKNYGITGCSI

-703 GA
+703 GV

>member
-1 VSSNDILD
+1 
-9 MYIYETNSLL
+9 MYIYETNTLL
-19 EQLETIV
+19 EQLESIV

-62 ATVSHRIE
+62 ARVSHRIE

-77 EGTMSVVKEADRP
+77 EGTMSVVKDEDRP
-90 ALFDVMLHAVD
+90 ALFDIMLHAVD

-109 VEAEEPLNKDVD
+109 VEAEQPLNEDVD
-121 SFLANI
+121 SFLGNI
-127 NSLIAKIKGEEPA
+127 NSLIAKIKGEEIPA
-140 EEPPAAPQAASAP
+140 EPAPKA
-153 AAAPAPAPAANAGS
+153 AAAPAPAAEAASAAPAPAQTTEGS
-167 ADNASAGAGNPD
+167 AE
-179 FPYELRVFFDD
+179 FPYGLRVFFDE
-190 GCGMENLRAYMLITS
+190 GCGMENLRAFMLVTS
-205 IQSFCAEADFLYDPA
+205 VQGFCADADFTYQPA
-220 AVESDASTSEQI
+220 GVENDSALSEVVI
-232 IDNGFLL
+232 EHGFLL
-239 MFKNAEDREKS
+239 QFRSEADRARAVP
-250 IPVIRE
+250 IVMT
-256 AGSVHSYQP
+256 AGSVHSYEEQN
-265 HDYVPAP
+265 YVPAP
-272 PQEEPEEAPAPQAA
+272 PPAAEPAPAVHEDAPAAQKA
-286 AAAPKAA
+286 AAAPA
-293 APAKSA
+293 APSG
-299 PPAPAGAN
+299 GA
-307 NQQHQKES
+307 QQHQGQKES

-338 AMVTAS
+338 AMVTGS

-381 SNTFQKMNRIVRDMS
+381 SNTFQKMNRIVRDMC

-404 LTLIGENTE
+404 LTLVGENTE

-434 DHGIEENPEDRI
+434 DHGIEENVQDRI
-446 AAGKDPVGEI
+446 DAGKDPVGEI
-456 ILSAEDTGSEV
+456 LLSAQDTGSEV
-467 IIQIKDD
+467 IIQISDD

-480 EAVLK
+480 EAVLA
-485 KAIKNGIASPDVEYS
+485 KAIRNGIASPDIEYS

-511 GFSTNQQVTEFSGRG
+511 GFSTNAQVTEFSGRG
-526 VGMDVVKSGVES
+526 VGMDVVKSSVES
-538 LGGTVSITSEQGRGM
+538 LGGSVSITSEQGKGM
-553 ITTMRIP
+553 TTIMRIP

-565 MDGMEVSVGDSI
+565 MDGMEVSVGNSI
-577 FTIPINNIRSTMK
+577 FTIPINNIRSSIKTTE
-590 ISSADILHD
+590 AAILHD
-599 SIDGEMVKVMDGY
+599 SVNGEMVKMLDGY
-612 YPVVR
+612 YPVIR
-617 AKDFYNLPSGT
+617 AKDFYNLPSGA
-628 DEIEEG
+628 EKIEEG

-639 ESGDVSYCLFVDELL
+639 ESGDCSYCLFVDELL

-662 PLPAYVNSFD
+662 PLPAYVNNFD
-672 IKNFGITGCSI
+672 IKNYGITGCSI

-691 ILDAGGLFAAAR
+691 ILDAGDLYKATR
-703 GA
+703 S

>member
-1 VSSNDILD
+1 

>member
-1 VSSNDILD
+1 
-9 MYIYETNSLL
+9 MYIYETNTLL
-19 EQLETIV
+19 EQLESIV

-62 ATVSHRIE
+62 ARVSHRIE

-77 EGTMSVVKEADRP
+77 EGTMSVVKDEDRP
-90 ALFDVMLHAVD
+90 ALFDVMLHSVD

-109 VEAEEPLNKDVD
+109 VEAEQPLNEDVD
-121 SFLANI
+121 SFLGNI
-127 NSLIAKIKGEEPA
+127 NSLIAKIKGEEIPA
-140 EEPPAAPQAASAP
+140 EPAPQA
-153 AAAPAPAPAANAGS
+153 AAAPAPVQEAAPAAPVPAQTTEGS
-167 ADNASAGAGNPD
+167 AE
-179 FPYELRVFFDD
+179 FPYGLRVFFDE
-190 GCGMENLRAYMLITS
+190 GCGMENLRAFMLVTS
-205 IQSFCAEADFLYDPA
+205 VQGFCADADFTYQPAGVEADASLSE
-220 AVESDASTSEQI
+220 AVIEH
-232 IDNGFLL
+232 GFLL
-239 MFKNAEDREKS
+239 QFRSDADRARAVT
-250 IPVIRE
+250 IVMT
-256 AGSVHSYQP
+256 AGSVHSYEEENF
-265 HDYVPAP
+265 VPAP
-272 PQEEPEEAPAPQAA
+272 PPPAEPAPAQEAAPAAQKAPAAPAAQAGAA
-286 AAAPKAA
+286 AA
-293 APAKSA
+293 
-299 PPAPAGAN
+299 
-307 NQQHQKES
+307 QQHQGQKES

-338 AMVTAS
+338 AMVTGS

-381 SNTFQKMNRIVRDMS
+381 SNTFQKMNRIVRDMC

-404 LTLIGENTE
+404 LTLVGEDTE

-434 DHGIEENPEDRI
+434 DHGIEENVQDRI
-446 AAGKDPVGEI
+446 DAGKDPVGEI
-456 ILSAEDTGSEV
+456 LLSAQDTGSEV
-467 IIQIKDD
+467 IIQISDD

-480 EAVLK
+480 EAVLA
-485 KAIKNGIASPDVEYS
+485 KAIRNGIASPDVEYS

-511 GFSTNQQVTEFSGRG
+511 GFSTNAQVTEFSGRG

-538 LGGTVSITSEQGRGM
+538 LGGSVSITSEQGKGM
-553 ITTMRIP
+553 TTIMRIP

-577 FTIPINNIRSTMK
+577 FTIPINNIRSSIKTTEE
-590 ISSADILHD
+590 AILHD
-599 SIDGEMVKVMDGY
+599 SVNGEMVKMLDGY
-612 YPVVR
+612 YPVIR
-617 AKDFYNLPSGT
+617 ARDFYNLPGGAEKI
-628 DEIEEG
+628 DDG
-634 ILMWL
+634 VLMWL
-639 ESGDVSYCLFVDELL
+639 ESGDCSYCLFVDELL

-662 PLPAYVNSFD
+662 PLPAYVNNFD
-672 IKNFGITGCSI
+672 IKSYGITGCSI

-691 ILDAGGLFAAAR
+691 ILDAGDLYKATR
-703 GA
+703 G